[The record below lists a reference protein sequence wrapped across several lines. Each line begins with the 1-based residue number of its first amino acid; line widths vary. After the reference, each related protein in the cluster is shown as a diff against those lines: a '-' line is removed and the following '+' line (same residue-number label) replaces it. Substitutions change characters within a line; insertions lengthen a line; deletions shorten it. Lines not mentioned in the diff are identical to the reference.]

1 MPMARGLRQPLA
13 AWAAAA
19 VLLLCVAAPAR
30 AQDPVIAAAGDIA
43 CDPESE
49 FFNSG
54 NGTGNLCRQKE
65 TSDALV
71 RDRLAAV
78 LALGDTQYE
87 NAPLFKFQQSYEP
100 SWGRVKPITRPVV
113 GNHEYFDGSGDPA
126 GSGYFDYFNG
136 VGSFSGP
143 AGDRDKG
150 WYSFDIGGWHL
161 VALNSMCSEIGG
173 CGAGSPQERWL
184 RADLAAHRDS
194 CILAYGHHPFYSSGV
209 EGSYDTLRTLWQTL
223 HDAGAELV
231 LSGHDHT
238 YERFVPQD
246 ANGNEDRAHGM
257 RQFVVGT
264 GGKNLGNFVSVQPGS
279 EFLDRSRPGV
289 LKLTL
294 KRDGYDW
301 RYAHGSGAPLVD
313 SGTDRCHAP
322 PPPRPAS
329 AVTGQASEVRPRSA
343 RLNGAV
349 TPGSEEA
356 TYYFEYGRAPTYGL
370 TTPEKPLGANDRAGG
385 QVSARLAQLRR
396 GRLYHYRV
404 VARTASGALVP
415 GQDQTFR
422 PGARGGRYAKLVGS
436 RRGLLSYWRLE
447 NPGGPF
453 GFDQRGRALAAFERG
468 YVPGQPG
475 ALVKEANPAAGFD
488 GVSGE
493 MTALGPEVS
502 RSATIE
508 GWFLWRRGVA
518 LMRDDSFLGG
528 WMLAFDREGTL
539 GYRVADKTYP
549 TSVPID
555 AVRDGQWHHIALTK
569 RGGRVAYYLDGERI
583 DTGTGAPDETATM
596 PWHVMRNGPHRE
608 FSEGL
613 ADEVAIYGR
622 ALPQSAIE
630 HHYDAGKGQR
640 LRKTVGYLPAAHRSI
655 TGRVIRRK
663 RSLRRLFEDDE
674 VPLQVR
680 AEGSFAVGGDGT
692 TIATYTASTDAAV
705 TIDRRQRG
713 TLRRLAVQFNG
724 GASSDQAAVTLQ
736 VFNDRTRTWE
746 QVAGPRDSLRIDD
759 DLTWSHSASPRSY
772 VSRKGRIRVKVVGRG
787 TLPFRLRSDMIR
799 FVVQY

>member
-1 MPMARGLRQPLA
+1 MPMARGLREPLA
-13 AWAAAA
+13 ACTAAA
-19 VLLLCVAAPAR
+19 VLLLCAALPAH

-78 LALGDTQYE
+78 LPLGDIQYE
-87 NAPLFKFQQSYEP
+87 NAPLFKFQQSYDP
-100 SWGRVKPITRPVV
+100 SWGRVKAITRPVV
-113 GNHEYFDGSGDPA
+113 GNHEYFDGSGDPVS
-126 GSGYFDYFNG
+126 SGYFDYFNG
-136 VGSFSGP
+136 PGNFTGP

-150 WYSFDIGGWHL
+150 YYSFDIGSWHL

-173 CGAGSPQERWL
+173 CAAGSRQEQWL
-184 RADLAAHRDS
+184 RSDLAAHRDS
-194 CILAYGHHPFYSSGV
+194 CVLAYWHHPRYSSGV
-209 EGSYDTLRTLWQTL
+209 EGGYDSLRTLWQTL
-223 HDAGAELV
+223 YDAGAELV

-238 YERFVPQD
+238 YERFAPQD
-246 ANGNEDRAHGM
+246 AIGNEDRAHGI

-264 GGKNLGNFVSVQPGS
+264 GGKNPGNFVSVQPGS
-279 EFLDRSRPGV
+279 EFRDRSRPGV

-294 KRDGYDW
+294 KADGYDW
-301 RYAHGSGAPLVD
+301 RFAHGSGAPIVD

-322 PPPRPAS
+322 PPARPAS
-329 AVTGQASEVRPRSA
+329 ATTGLATEVRPGSA

-349 TPGSEEA
+349 TPGSEDA
-356 TYYFEYGRAPTYGL
+356 TYFFEYGRAPAYGL
-370 TTPEKPLGANDRAGG
+370 TTPEKRLGASDRGGG
-385 QVSARLAQLRR
+385 QVSQKLSGLRR
-396 GRLYHYRV
+396 GQLYHYRV
-404 VARTASGALVP
+404 VARSASGELVA

-422 PGARGGRYAKLVGS
+422 AGARGGRYANLVGT

-447 NPGGPF
+447 SPAGPF

-468 YVPGQPG
+468 YSPGQPG
-475 ALVKEANPAAGFD
+475 ALVKEANPAAAFD

-528 WMLAFDREGTL
+528 WMLAFDRGGTL

-549 TSVPID
+549 TAVPID
-555 AVRDGQWHHIALTK
+555 SVRDGQWHHIALTK
-569 RGGRVAYYLDGERI
+569 RGGRVAYYLDG
-583 DTGTGAPDETATM
+583 DQVDAGSGAPDEEATM

-622 ALPQSAIE
+622 ALPRSAIE
-630 HHYDAGKGQR
+630 HNYDAGKGRR

-655 TGRVIRRK
+655 SGRVIRRR
-663 RSLRRLFEDDE
+663 RSLPRLFQDDE
-674 VPLQVR
+674 APLQVR
-680 AEGSFAVGGDGT
+680 AERVFALGEDGLT
-692 TIATYTASTDAAV
+692 TTTYTASTDAAA
-705 TIDRRQRG
+705 TIDRRQRA

-724 GASSDQAAVTLQ
+724 GASNDEASVSLH

-746 QVAGPRDSLRIDD
+746 QVAGPMNGLRIDD
-759 DLTWSHSASPRSY
+759 DLNWSHSASPRSY
-772 VSRKGRIRVKVVGRG
+772 VSRRGRVRVKVVGRG